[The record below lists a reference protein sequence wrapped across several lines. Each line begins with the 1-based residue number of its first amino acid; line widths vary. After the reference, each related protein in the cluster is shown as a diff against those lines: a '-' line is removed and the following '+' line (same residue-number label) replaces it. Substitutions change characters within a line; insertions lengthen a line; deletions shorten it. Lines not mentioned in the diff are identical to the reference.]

1 MVHPPCIGY
10 GIIFSDDAKKALKK
24 LEDQTISKIFEKT
37 KQLTS
42 EQACALNIKKLK
54 SKINLYRLRVGDYR
68 IIYSIE
74 HAKVI
79 IYIVDVGHRKD
90 IYDKMDR
97 RLKLMNPWYAW

>member
-10 GIIFSDDAKKALKK
+10 EIIFSDEAKKALKK
-24 LEDQTISKIFEKT
+24 LDDQIISKIFKKT
-37 KQLTS
+37 KQLRS

-54 SKINLYRLRVGDYR
+54 SKNNLYRLRVGDYR

-79 IYIVDVGHRKD
+79 IYIIDIGHRRD
-90 IYDKMDR
+90 IYNKMDR
-97 RLKLMNPWYAW
+97 RLKLMSL